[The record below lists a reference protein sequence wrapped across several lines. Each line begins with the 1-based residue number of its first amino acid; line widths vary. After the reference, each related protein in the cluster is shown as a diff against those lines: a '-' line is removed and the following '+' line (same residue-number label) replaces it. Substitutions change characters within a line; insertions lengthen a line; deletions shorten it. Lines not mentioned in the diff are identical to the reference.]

1 MGPLDSPEEVPS
13 RAPRSIGAPPTDAGE
28 PDAAPPF
35 SLSPRDGRTLLSLAA
50 WPLAEIARLEDVAV
64 EIPTPAPNG
73 ALPLERLRNR
83 RGRLL
88 AATVAT
94 DLSRI
99 VRELERPGMRARLAA
114 AGISDMRV
122 GLAEGAFHL
131 VGRAAMGDREAAFT
145 ARARL
150 DRASPRRIG
159 RPPVAGTP
167 ELSRIRLSIE
177 DLRIYGFLP
186 VPAPVV
192 ARAILSS
199 LVQARPGTRWWID
212 FDPLEMALLEAF
224 AANGWRLPDAGGT
237 GLRTLEI
244 TSGRIALGWSTGA
257 DDGPLHGA
265 EEDGPPISAV
275 VAAAT
280 LAAANASIAP
290 ELDEADGLLARG
302 DHRGALDAYRRVLE
316 RAPDGP
322 AATRVLEILVSSAAH
337 LDEADELASEIL
349 TRQPEA
355 PLPLLVRA
363 VAAAERGDPTL
374 AADTYE
380 QIATIAR
387 RRNEDEDV
395 IIARLA
401 AAEQWL
407 RADKT
412 DRAYRLTEQ
421 VLATMPAHAAG
432 ETARSLQTLG
442 DRLVAKGQITEADR
456 IFESR
461 LALATDG
468 PTRDLLSIE
477 RARARLLAPDG
488 APGALA
494 SLRDIPLDTASRD
507 ALELRADL
515 GERQVSPDDAVPA
528 LDELTARAR
537 RAGDETAA
545 RRYEERVGQLQAR
558 TRLQH
563 PEPGDSPGTQE
574 GPPDLGAPSPL
585 NPPLAGTDSPRQAER
600 RPGETRDDAAA
611 PARAPAASAEELER
625 LLGTNPTDV
634 AAAETLAD
642 IYARIAEPHA
652 RTEALSSLLRRAL
665 GLTPERRKAMY
676 ASVGESAEA
685 IGDLDRAEQ
694 AYYRAATIA
703 AEPAQRA
710 SFLVSHARVLLA
722 RGETQ
727 TAISD
732 LEEALARV
740 PDHAGALALLGDLAF
755 RLQDWARARRQYA
768 SLAAAPGAAEVLSR
782 ELLIY
787 RRAQIAQALGE
798 ESEAENHF
806 REVAILNPRHVEA
819 REALAEIALRRGDFG
834 GGALRLEEVLRL
846 LPLDALDRLL
856 DVRQRLGGVYLQ
868 LQDWTSARY
877 YLELVLAQ
885 EPTRTMPLEILVNV
899 YLRLSA
905 YREAAEACSRLAR
918 LHTGP
923 RRRAEILFRQGEILR
938 RFLEDESGAVDAYL
952 RASDL
957 DPQFAPALARLAD
970 FAWRRGDFDEVAEL
984 AAELGDGRPADNLLG
999 AQGGFPNPPATDSA
1013 RQAELRPRGEENL
1026 DLPVRLAVA
1035 TRLAPHDGTR
1045 PARVPPADE
1054 PAGDVGRRARVLA
1067 EAAAFLGG
1075 RPPRD
1080 LDAAIEALAS
1090 EGGDG
1095 DDPERAPA
1103 SGFYRALEDLVQEDP
1118 ANASM
1123 GAVRVLA
1130 RAAERSGWTAAARGL
1145 YSVLVFVDPSDAAG
1159 AALHALGPARTID
1172 PQEID
1177 GGGMLALLAAKQPLE
1192 ALEAIA
1198 RQDPLSAHGDAF
1210 TPTRRRELLRTLAA
1224 RELVSTMLSLDYQRA
1239 LA

>member
-1 MGPLDSPEEVPS
+1 MEPLDLPEEVPT
-13 RAPRSIGAPPTDAGE
+13 RAPRSIAGAPPGEIVE
-28 PDAAPPF
+28 PDAGPPF
-35 SLSPRDGRTLLSLAA
+35 SLAPSDGRTLVSLAA
-50 WPLAEIARLEDVAV
+50 WPLAGIARLEDVAV
-64 EIPTPAPNG
+64 EIPTPAAAAP
-73 ALPLERLRNR
+73 LPVERLRNR

-88 AATVAT
+88 AATLTT
-94 DLSRI
+94 DLARI
-99 VRELERPGMRARLAA
+99 ARELDRPGMRARLGA
-114 AGISDMRV
+114 AGIADLRV

-131 VGRAAMGDREAAFT
+131 IGRAAMGDREAAFT

-150 DRASPRRIG
+150 DRTSPQRNG
-159 RPPVAGTP
+159 HLGTLPDPPTTP
-167 ELSRIRLSIE
+167 PAPSRIRLSIQ

-212 FDPLEMALLEAF
+212 FDPLEMALLETF
-224 AANGWRLPDAGGT
+224 AVSGWRLPDAGGT
-237 GLRTLEI
+237 ALKTLEV
-244 TSGRIALGWSTGA
+244 TSGRIALGWSTGG

-265 EEDGPPISAV
+265 EEDGSPISAV
-275 VAAAT
+275 VAAAAIAVT
-280 LAAANASIAP
+280 MTSATTAAVAP

-337 LDEADELASEIL
+337 LDEADELAGEIL

-363 VAAAERGDPTL
+363 VAAAEHGDPAL

-432 ETARSLQTLG
+432 ETARTLQTLG
-442 DRLVAKGQITEADR
+442 DRLVAKGQIAEADR

-461 LALATDG
+461 LALATDA

-477 RARARLLAPDG
+477 RARTRLLAADG
-488 APGALA
+488 APGALEV
-494 SLRDIPLDTASRD
+494 LRQIGLDAASRD

-515 GERQVSPDDAVPA
+515 GERQVNLDDAVPA
-528 LDELTARAR
+528 LDELAARAR

-545 RRYEERVGQLQAR
+545 HGYEERVSELQAR
-558 TRLQH
+558 THLAH
-563 PEPGDSPGTQE
+563 PTDEGDT
-574 GPPDLGAPSPL
+574 DGAAV
-585 NPPLAGTDSPRQAER
+585 AGD
-600 RPGETRDDAAA
+600 GAA
-611 PARAPAASAEELER
+611 PAAAGPPARASSASAEELER

-634 AAAETLAD
+634 AAAETLAE
-642 IYARIAEPHA
+642 IYARIAEPRERA
-652 RTEALSSLLRRAL
+652 EALSNLLRRAL
-665 GLTPERRKAMY
+665 GLTPERRKAIY

-685 IGDLDRAEQ
+685 SGDLDRAEQ
-694 AYYRAATIA
+694 AYYRAATIE

-722 RGETQ
+722 RGETE
-727 TAISD
+727 TAIGD
-732 LEEALARV
+732 LEEALGRV
-740 PDHAGALALLGDLAF
+740 PDHAGALALLGDIAF
-755 RLQDWARARRQYA
+755 RMQDWPRARQQYA
-768 SLAAAPGAAEVLSR
+768 SLAAAPGAAEVVSR
-782 ELLIY
+782 EVLIY
-787 RRAQIAQALGE
+787 RRAQVAQALGE

-885 EPTRTMPLEILVNV
+885 EPTRTVPLEILVDV

-923 RRRAEILFRQGEILR
+923 RRRAEILYRQGEILR
-938 RFLEDESGAVDAYL
+938 RFLEDESGAIDAYL

-970 FAWRRGDFDEVAEL
+970 LAWRRGDFDEVAEL
-984 AAELGDGRPADNLLG
+984 AAELGDGRP
-999 AQGGFPNPPATDSA
+999 
-1013 RQAELRPRGEENL
+1013 RPRIRREPSRRTPLGQ
-1026 DLPVRLAVA
+1026 PSSVHA
-1035 TRLAPHDGTR
+1035 TRTWTCPCAWRSRPGLAPRDGER
-1045 PARVPPADE
+1045 PARVPSVDD
-1054 PAGDVGRRARVLA
+1054 PAGDVSRRARVLA

-1080 LDAAIEALAS
+1080 LDAAIEALANQ
-1090 EGGDG
+1090 GGNEDG
-1095 DDPERAPA
+1095 DPDAADPARAPA

-1123 GAVRVLA
+1123 GAVRVHA

-1198 RQDPLSAHGDAF
+1198 REDPLSAHGDAF
-1210 TPTRRRELLRTLAA
+1210 TPKRRRELLRTLSA

>member
-13 RAPRSIGAPPTDAGE
+13 RAPRSIGAAPSDVGE
-28 PDAAPPF
+28 PEAGPPF
-35 SLSPRDGRTLLSLAA
+35 SLAPGDGRTLLSLVA
-50 WPLAEIARLEDVAV
+50 WPLAGMARLEDVAV
-64 EIPTPAPNG
+64 EIATPAAAANG
-73 ALPLERLRNR
+73 GLPLERLRNR

-88 AATVAT
+88 AATVST
-94 DLSRI
+94 DLARI
-99 VRELERPGMRARLAA
+99 ARELERPAMRARLAA
-114 AGISDMRV
+114 AGISDVRV

-131 VGRAAMGDREAAFT
+131 VGRTAMGDREAAFT

-150 DRASPRRIG
+150 DRASPRRKG
-159 RPPVAGTP
+159 RAPVAGTP
-167 ELSRIRLSIE
+167 EQSRIRLSIE

-212 FDPLEMALLEAF
+212 FDPLEMALLETF
-224 AANGWRLPDAGGT
+224 AASGWRLPDAGGI
-237 GLRTLEI
+237 GLRTIEI
-244 TSGRIALGWSTGA
+244 SSGRIALGWSGGA
-257 DDGPLHGA
+257 DDGPVHGG
-265 EEDGPPISAV
+265 EENGPPISAV

-280 LAAANASIAP
+280 LAAANAAVAP

-337 LDEADELASEIL
+337 LDEADELAGEIL

-363 VAAAERGDPTL
+363 VAAAEHGDPAL

-432 ETARSLQTLG
+432 ETARTLQTLG
-442 DRLVAKGQITEADR
+442 DRLVAKGQIAEADR

-461 LALATDG
+461 LALATG
-468 PTRDLLSIE
+468 APTRDLLSIE
-477 RARARLLAPDG
+477 RARTRLLAPDG

-494 SLRDIPLDTASRD
+494 ALREIPLDTASRD

-515 GERQVSPDDAVPA
+515 GERQVSPEDAVPA
-528 LDELTARAR
+528 LDELSARAR
-537 RAGDETAA
+537 RAGDDPAA
-545 RRYEERVGQLQAR
+545 QRYEERVSELQAR
-558 TRLQH
+558 TRLAH
-563 PEPGDSPGTQE
+563 PEPSE
-574 GPPDLGAPSPL
+574 GEHG
-585 NPPLAGTDSPRQAER
+585 NE
-600 RPGETRDDAAA
+600 AAA
-611 PARAPAASAEELER
+611 PSDGGGPPEALGAEARAPAASAEELER

-652 RTEALSSLLRRAL
+652 RAEALSSLLRRAL
-665 GLTPERRKAMY
+665 GLTPERRKAIY

-722 RGETQ
+722 RGETE

-755 RLQDWARARRQYA
+755 RVQDWARARQIYA
-768 SLAAAPGAAEVLSR
+768 SLAASPGASEVLPR
-782 ELLIY
+782 EALIY
-787 RRAQIAQALGE
+787 RRAQIAQSLGQ

-885 EPTRTMPLEILVNV
+885 DPMRTVPLEILVDV

-938 RFLEDESGAVDAYL
+938 RFLDDESGAVDAYL

-957 DPQFAPALARLAD
+957 DPQFAPALVRLAD
-970 FAWRRGDFDEVAEL
+970 LAWRRGDFEEVAEL
-984 AAELGDGRPADNLLG
+984 ASELGDGKRD
-999 AQGGFPNPPATDSA
+999 
-1013 RQAELRPRGEENL
+1013 EKNL
-1026 DLPVRLAVA
+1026 DLPVRLAIA
-1035 TRLAPHDGTR
+1035 TRLSPLDGAR

-1067 EAAAFLGG
+1067 EAAAYLGG

-1080 LDAAIEALAS
+1080 LDAAIEALAG

-1095 DDPERAPA
+1095 DDPARAPA

-1159 AALHALGPARTID
+1159 AALHALGPARTMD

-1198 RQDPLSAHGDAF
+1198 REDPLSTHGDAF
-1210 TPTRRRELLRTLAA
+1210 TPARRRELLRTLAA

>member
-1 MGPLDSPEEVPS
+1 MGPLDSSEEVPI
-13 RAPRSIGAPPTDAGE
+13 RAPRPITAAPGEIVEAEAG
-28 PDAAPPF
+28 PPF
-35 SLSPRDGRTLLSLAA
+35 SLAPGDGRTMLSLAA
-50 WPLAEIARLEDVAV
+50 WPLAGIARLEDVAV
-64 EIPTPAPNG
+64 EIPAAAADPPG
-73 ALPLERLRNR
+73 PLPPERARNR

-88 AATVAT
+88 AATVTT
-94 DLSRI
+94 DLARI
-99 VRELERPGMRARLAA
+99 ARELERPGVRARLAA
-114 AGISDMRV
+114 AGISDVRV

-145 ARARL
+145 ARARISSGAKAARPPQPIAGGSEPSQGSEL
-150 DRASPRRIG
+150 DLHRSSPRRKG
-159 RPPVAGTP
+159 VLPPTAAEGA
-167 ELSRIRLSIE
+167 RIRLSIE

-212 FDPLEMALLEAF
+212 FDPLEMALLETF
-224 AANGWRLPDAGGT
+224 AASGWRLPDVGAT
-237 GLRTLEI
+237 RLKTIEI
-244 TSGRIALGWSTGA
+244 SSSRIALGWSGGHDDND
-257 DDGPLHGA
+257 DDGQA
-265 EEDGPPISAV
+265 RDDDAPISAV

-280 LAAANASIAP
+280 LASTAATGATVAP

-302 DHRGALDAYRRVLE
+302 DHRGALDAYRRVLG

-337 LDEADELASEIL
+337 LEEADELAGEIL

-363 VAAAERGDPTL
+363 VAAAERGDPAL

-387 RRNEDEDV
+387 RRNDDEDV

-421 VLATMPAHAAG
+421 VLATMPAHAGG
-432 ETARSLQTLG
+432 ETARMLQVLG
-442 DRLVAKGQITEADR
+442 DRLIAKGQLAEADR

-461 LALATDG
+461 LALAGDE
-468 PTRDLLSIE
+468 PTRDLLALE
-477 RARARLLAPDG
+477 RARTRLLAPDG
-488 APGALA
+488 GPGALA
-494 SLRDIPLDTASRD
+494 VLRDMALDAASRD

-515 GERQVSPDDAVPA
+515 GERQMSSDDAVPA
-528 LDELTARAR
+528 LDELAARAR
-537 RAGDETAA
+537 RAGDEEAS
-545 RRYEERVGQLQAR
+545 RRYEERVSELQAR
-558 TRLQH
+558 TRLAH
-563 PEPGDSPGTQE
+563 PEPDIEPGTLE
-574 GPPDLGAPSPL
+574 GFPDPPAKDSARPGDLRPRETPGGAPVVS
-585 NPPLAGTDSPRQAER
+585 T
-600 RPGETRDDAAA
+600 
-611 PARAPAASAEELER
+611 EELER
-625 LLGTNPTDV
+625 LLGANPTDA
-634 AAAETLAD
+634 AAAEGLAE
-642 IYARIAEPHA
+642 IYALIAEPQA
-652 RTEALSSLLRRAL
+652 RSEALSSLLRRAL
-665 GLTPERRKAMY
+665 GLTPERRKAIY

-694 AYYRAATIA
+694 AYYRAATIE

-710 SFLVSHARVLLA
+710 GFLVSHARVLLA
-722 RGETQ
+722 RGETE

-732 LEEALARV
+732 LEEALGRV

-755 RLQDWARARRQYA
+755 RLADWARARQIYA
-768 SLAAAPGAAEVLSR
+768 SLAASPGAAEVISR

-787 RRAQIAQALGE
+787 RRAQIAQAIGE

-806 REVAILNPRHVEA
+806 REVAILNSRHVEA
-819 REALAEIALRRGDFG
+819 REALADIALRRADFG
-834 GGALRLEEVLRL
+834 GAALRLEEVLRL

-885 EPTRTMPLEILVNV
+885 EPTRTVPLEILIDV

-938 RFLEDESGAVDAYL
+938 RSLEDESGAIDAYL

-970 FAWRRGDFDEVAEL
+970 VAWRCGDFDEVAEL
-984 AAELGDGRPADNLLG
+984 APELSGGRYTPD
-999 AQGGFPNPPATDSA
+999 D
-1013 RQAELRPRGEENL
+1013 EDL

-1035 TRLAPHDGTR
+1035 TRLVPGDAES
-1045 PARVPPADE
+1045 AALVPPFNE
-1054 PAGDVGRRARVLA
+1054 PAGDVARRARVLA
-1067 EAAAFLGG
+1067 EGAAFLGA
-1075 RPPRD
+1075 RPARD
-1080 LDAAIEALAS
+1080 LDAALDALAN
-1090 EGGDG
+1090 EGGDAGG
-1095 DDPERAPA
+1095 DADASQGPA

-1130 RAAERSGWTAAARGL
+1130 RAAERGGWTAAARGL
-1145 YSVLVFVDPSDAAG
+1145 YSVLVFVDPTDSAA
-1159 AALHALGPARTID
+1159 AALAALGPARTLE
-1172 PQEID
+1172 PQEIE
-1177 GGGMLALLAAKQPLE
+1177 GSGMLALLAAKQPLE

-1198 RQDPLSAHGDAF
+1198 SQDPLSAHGEAF
-1210 TPTRRRELLRTLAA
+1210 TPMRRRELLRTLSA

>member
-1 MGPLDSPEEVPS
+1 MGPLDLPGEVPI
-13 RAPRSIGAPPTDAGE
+13 RAPRPIAAAHG
-28 PDAAPPF
+28 DAAEPEPGPPF
-35 SLSPRDGRTLLSLAA
+35 SLAPGDGRMLLSLTA
-50 WPLAEIARLEDVAV
+50 WPLAGIARIEDVAV
-64 EIPTPAPNG
+64 EISTPAAGDATRPWPT
-73 ALPLERLRNR
+73 ARLRKR

-88 AATVAT
+88 AATVTT
-94 DLSRI
+94 DLARI
-99 VRELERPGMRARLAA
+99 AAGLERPSMRARLAA
-114 AGISDMRV
+114 AGISDLRI
-122 GLAEGAFHL
+122 GLAEGAFRL
-131 VGRAAMGDREAAFT
+131 VGRAAMSDREASFT

-150 DRASPRRIG
+150 DRASPRRQDQPG
-159 RPPVAGTP
+159 NLGGFPDPTARLNTP
-167 ELSRIRLSIE
+167 ETTRIRLSIE

-199 LVQARPGTRWWID
+199 LVQARPGTRWCID
-212 FDPLEMALLEAF
+212 FDPLEMALLETF
-224 AANGWRLPDAGGT
+224 AASGWRLPDAGGT
-237 GLRTLEI
+237 RLKTIEI
-244 TSGRIALGWSTGA
+244 TSSRIAIGWNGGA
-257 DDGPLHGA
+257 GDAEMPDDDA
-265 EEDGPPISAV
+265 PISAV

-280 LAAANASIAP
+280 LAATTAALAP

-302 DHRGALDAYRRVLE
+302 DHRGALDTYRRVLE

-337 LDEADELASEIL
+337 LDEADELAGEIL
-349 TRQPEA
+349 TRQSEA

-363 VAAAERGDPTL
+363 VAAAEHGDPAL

-421 VLATMPAHAAG
+421 VLATMPAHASG
-432 ETARSLQTLG
+432 ETARTLQILC
-442 DRLVAKGQITEADR
+442 DRLIAKGQVTEADR

-461 LALATDG
+461 LALATG
-468 PTRDLLSIE
+468 EPARDLLSLE
-477 RARARLLAPDG
+477 RARTRLLAADG

-494 SLRDIPLDTASRD
+494 VLREIALERASRD
-507 ALELRADL
+507 VLELRADL
-515 GERQVSPDDAVPA
+515 GERQVTLEDAVPA
-528 LDELTARAR
+528 LDELAARAR
-537 RAGDETAA
+537 RAGDEAA
-545 RRYEERVGQLQAR
+545 TRRYDERVAQLQAR
-558 TRLQH
+558 ASLAH
-563 PEPGDSPGTQE
+563 PEPIIEPETLE
-574 GPPDLGAPSPL
+574 GFPAPS
-585 NPPLAGTDSPRQAER
+585 
-600 RPGETRDDAAA
+600 
-611 PARAPAASAEELER
+611 ARAPAASTEELER
-625 LLGTNPTDV
+625 VLDTNPTDA
-634 AAAETLAD
+634 AAAEGLAE
-642 IYARIAEPHA
+642 IYERIAEPQA
-652 RTEALSSLLRRAL
+652 RAEALSSLLRRAL
-665 GLTPERRKAMY
+665 GLTPERRKEIY

-694 AYYRAATIA
+694 AYYRAATIE

-722 RGETQ
+722 RGETE
-727 TAISD
+727 TAIGD
-732 LEEALARV
+732 LEEALGRV
-740 PDHAGALALLGDLAF
+740 PDHAGALALFGDVAF
-755 RLQDWARARRQYA
+755 RLTDWTRARQIYA
-768 SLAAAPGAAEVLSR
+768 SLAASPGAAEVISR

-806 REVAILNPRHVEA
+806 REAAILNPRHVEA
-819 REALAEIALRRGDFG
+819 REALADIALRRADFG
-834 GGALRLEEVLRL
+834 GAALRLEEVLRL

-885 EPTRTMPLEILVNV
+885 EPTRTVPLEILIDV

-905 YREAAEACSRLAR
+905 YREAAEACGRLAR

-938 RFLEDESGAVDAYL
+938 RFLEDESSAIDAYL

-957 DPQFAPALARLAD
+957 DPQFAPALARLCD
-970 FAWRRGDFDEVAEL
+970 VAWRRGDFDEVADLASEL
-984 AAELGDGRPADNLLG
+984 TGGRYTPED
-999 AQGGFPNPPATDSA
+999 
-1013 RQAELRPRGEENL
+1013 ENL
-1026 DLPVRLAVA
+1026 DLPMRLAIA
-1035 TRLAPHDGTR
+1035 TRLAARDGER
-1045 PARVPPADE
+1045 PAPVPPFDE
-1054 PAGDVGRRARVLA
+1054 PAGDVARRARVLA
-1067 EAAAFLGG
+1067 EAAGFLSA
-1075 RPPRD
+1075 RPARD
-1080 LDAAIEALAS
+1080 LDAAIEALANDGGPEADDDEPL
-1090 EGGDG
+1090 EG
-1095 DDPERAPA
+1095 PA
-1103 SGFYRALEDLVQEDP
+1103 GGFYRALEDLVQEDP

-1130 RAAERSGWTAAARGL
+1130 RAAEQSGWTAAARGL
-1145 YSVLVFVDPSDAAG
+1145 YSVLVFVDPADAAA
-1159 AALHALGPARTID
+1159 AALAALGPARTID
-1172 PQEID
+1172 PQEIE
-1177 GGGMLALLAAKQPLE
+1177 GSAMLALLVARQPLE
-1192 ALEAIA
+1192 ALQEIA
-1198 RQDPLSAHGDAF
+1198 REDPLSAHGDAF
-1210 TPTRRRELLRTLAA
+1210 TPKRRRELLRTLSA

>member
-1 MGPLDSPEEVPS
+1 MGPLDSPEQVPS
-13 RAPRSIGAPPTDAGE
+13 RAPRSIAGGPGE
-28 PDAAPPF
+28 IVESEAGPPF
-35 SLSPRDGRTLLSLAA
+35 SLASGDGRTTLSLAA
-50 WPLAEIARLEDVAV
+50 WPLAGIARLEDVAV
-64 EIPTPAPNG
+64 EIPTPAAIAAGP
-73 ALPLERLRNR
+73 LPVERLRNR

-88 AATVAT
+88 AATVTT
-94 DLSRI
+94 DLGRI
-99 VRELERPGMRARLAA
+99 ARELERPGMRARLAA
-114 AGISDMRV
+114 AGISDVRV
-122 GLAEGAFHL
+122 GLADGAFHL

-150 DRASPRRIG
+150 DRASPRR
-159 RPPVAGTP
+159 RATAVAAVAT
-167 ELSRIRLSIE
+167 ESSRIRLSIE

-212 FDPLEMALLEAF
+212 FDPLEMALLETF

-237 GLRTLEI
+237 ALRTIEI
-244 TSGRIALGWSTGA
+244 TAGRIALGWSGGG
-257 DDGPLHGA
+257 DDAPAPGA
-265 EEDGPPISAV
+265 EDDGPPISAV

-280 LAAANASIAP
+280 MAAATTAATTPAVAP

-302 DHRGALDAYRRVLE
+302 DHRGALDAYRRVLA
-316 RAPDGP
+316 RAPEGP

-337 LDEADELASEIL
+337 LDEADELAGEIL

-363 VAAAERGDPTL
+363 VAAAEHGDPAL

-412 DRAYRLTEQ
+412 ERAYRLTEQ
-421 VLATMPAHAAG
+421 VLATMPAHAGG
-432 ETARSLQTLG
+432 ETARTLQILG
-442 DRLVAKGQITEADR
+442 DRLVAKGQVAEADR

-461 LALATDG
+461 MALATDG
-468 PTRDLLSIE
+468 PTRDQLAVE
-477 RARARLLAPDG
+477 RARTRLLAADG

-494 SLRDIPLDTASRD
+494 VLREISLESASRD

-528 LDELTARAR
+528 LDELAARAR
-537 RAGDETAA
+537 RAGDEAAA
-545 RRYEERVGQLQAR
+545 RRCEERVSQLQAR
-558 TRLQH
+558 TRLAH
-563 PEPGDSPGTQE
+563 PEPVDDARAEPTAATGGAAAGPGGTQ
-574 GPPDLGAPSPL
+574 
-585 NPPLAGTDSPRQAER
+585 
-600 RPGETRDDAAA
+600 AAA
-611 PARAPAASAEELER
+611 PSRAPTASAEELER

-642 IYARIAEPHA
+642 IYARIVEPHERA
-652 RTEALSSLLRRAL
+652 EALSSLLRRAL
-665 GLTPERRKAMY
+665 GLTPERRKAIY
-676 ASVGESAEA
+676 ASLGESAEA
-685 IGDLDRAEQ
+685 SGDLDRAEQ
-694 AYYRAATIA
+694 AYYRAATIE

-722 RGETQ
+722 RGETE

-755 RLQDWARARRQYA
+755 RLQDWARARQLYA
-768 SLAAAPGAAEVLSR
+768 SLAASPGAAEVLSR
-782 ELLIY
+782 EALIY

-877 YLELVLAQ
+877 YLELVMAQ
-885 EPTRTMPLEILVNV
+885 EPTRTVPLEILVDV

-938 RFLEDESGAVDAYL
+938 RFLEDEAGAVDAYL

-970 FAWRRGDFDEVAEL
+970 VAWRRGDFEEVADL
-984 AAELGDGRPADNLLG
+984 ASELGD
-999 AQGGFPNPPATDSA
+999 
-1013 RQAELRPRGEENL
+1013 ELRARDNDDDL
-1026 DLPVRLAVA
+1026 DLPLRLAIA
-1035 TRLAPHDGTR
+1035 TRLVPRDGER
-1045 PARVPPADE
+1045 PARVPPVDE
-1054 PAGDVGRRARVLA
+1054 PAGDVSRRARVLA

-1075 RPPRD
+1075 RPPRE
-1080 LDAAIEALAS
+1080 LDAAIEALAN
-1090 EGGDG
+1090 EGGDEDG
-1095 DDPERAPA
+1095 PEDDPARAPA
-1103 SGFYRALEDLVQEDP
+1103 TGFYRALEDLVQEDP

-1159 AALHALGPARTID
+1159 AALHALGPARTLD

-1198 RQDPLSAHGDAF
+1198 REDPLATHDSDPF
-1210 TPTRRRELLRTLAA
+1210 TPARRRELLRTLPA